1 MSKLL
6 HWKKC
11 LACLLAFA
19 LGAALLCVGA
29 GASAQSAFT
38 LGDGTEDNPYQIQT
52 VDQLKAVA
60 DDLDAHYIL
69 VADLDLGGE
78 SSPWTPIGSFS
89 PYAPF
94 TGTFD
99 GGGHTISGLYINSGG
114 YAGLFGVVGLS
125 GEETEAEVKNLHVD
139 GYVSATMDQAASF
152 YVGGITGFAGKGVE
166 ITDCSFSGVVKAESE
181 VSAIAYAGGI
191 VGYNFGTISGCEVV
205 DSTEGP
211 VSEISASSTGYAY
224 AGGIAGYS
232 YGGEMTGCTFS
243 GTVEAENGT
252 IYAGGIAGYAYG
264 DVSNCKVV
272 DSAAGASKISASSA
286 KTVYAGG
293 VAGCAYGV
301 EVTNS
306 SFSGTVEAESTS
318 SKVYAGGISGYHYTG
333 EATGCTFSGTVEGDT
348 KGSVD
353 AYIGGVAG
361 YAYGDVSNCKVVDSA
376 AGASKISAYSAGT
389 AYAGGVAG
397 YLTTYEVTNCT
408 FSGTVEADVE
418 GQGETICA
426 YAGGIV
432 GRNSTSGT
440 ISSCKVVDSAAGAS
454 EVSASL
460 LRTGEADRA
469 DVYAGGIAG
478 QNAKDVT
485 DCSFSGSVSAK
496 GTTDETDVGGIV
508 GRNINGT
515 ISNCYTTASGAGESK
530 ISAEPSCTHLR
541 IGGIAGYNSGT
552 ISGCTNSLAVSSG
565 GDTVNT
571 YIGGIAGSGGTISDC
586 HNTAEVTGGAED
598 ANICTGGIAG
608 SGGTISNCTNSGKV
622 KSVSPEG
629 GMQIDTGGIA
639 GRGSKIS
646 NCNNTA
652 EVSSSGGTRDDE
664 KTMTCTGGVVGY
676 GYGTAANIEHCFN
689 TGAVSVSGALNGYTG
704 GVVGYGQA
712 SSGVANSFVLQDCY
726 NTGAVTAENCT
737 TKAYTGGVI
746 GFGDG
751 FYNSSDGSFLAIV
764 HNCYNTGTV
773 NGDSV
778 TQAYAGGV
786 VGHGDKAEVK
796 YCHNQG
802 SVSKSGGTG
811 LVGGI
816 VGRCYDSTIAK
827 CYYLDGTAERAV
839 GQQYNTNDDDD
850 VTNKSAEEFASGDI
864 VDLLNHGQAENHWGR
879 ADGDNYPVL
888 ITSED
893 TYRVTFMVD
902 GKVTKI
908 TDVKPGDK
916 VKPPADPSAAGK
928 IFDGWYT
935 EDGKELGTFEIT
947 GDTTFTARFTE
958 DAASLENAT
967 IGYSDGTVTA
977 DPGYQVSMDGGTWG
991 DSVKVEPGDTI
1002 YIKVDG
1008 GTAHEVT
1015 LPSRPA
1021 APDVEGGEERINGA
1035 TLGMEYS
1042 TDGGAN
1048 WVRFT
1053 EDTLRRVEPGEYLVR
1068 YAATSDAFASEY
1080 TEVAVKAHSVNMP
1093 TAGIDIDQTE
1103 GGTVDTNLGNASE
1116 GSTITV
1122 TVTPDE
1128 GYEVGGV
1135 TVTGP
1140 DGEIPVERV
1149 DETTYTFTMPDGPV
1163 SIDVTFVPAGGGFT
1177 DLAPGAWYTDA
1188 VEYVT
1193 ANGLMEGTSATTFEP
1208 ESAMTRA
1215 MVWAILARI
1224 DGETVTGANWVET
1237 AREWAMANGVSDGT
1251 DPNGNVTREQLAT
1264 MLWRYAGEPASSY
1277 SLSAF
1282 TDADSVSGY
1291 AATAMAWAVEHGIIT
1306 GVTDTTLVPQGTAT
1320 RAQCAAMLMRFVENV
1335 K

>member
-19 LGAALLCVGA
+19 LCAALLCVGA
-29 GASAQSAFT
+29 GASAQSAFS

-69 VADLDLGGE
+69 VADLDLGGNE
-78 SSPWTPIGSFS
+78 GNQWTPIGSFD

-99 GGGHTISGLYINSGG
+99 GGGHTISGLYVNSDDD
-114 YAGLFGVVGLS
+114 AGLFGVVGLS

-166 ITDCSFSGVVKAESE
+166 ITDCSFSGTVKAASE
-181 VSAIAYAGGI
+181 VSANAYAGGV
-191 VGYNFGTISGCEVV
+191 VGYSFGTISGCE
-205 DSTEGP
+205 
-211 VSEISASSTGYAY
+211 
-224 AGGIAGYS
+224 
-232 YGGEMTGCTFS
+232 
-243 GTVEAENGT
+243 
-252 IYAGGIAGYAYG
+252 
-264 DVSNCKVV
+264 VV

-318 SKVYAGGISGYHYTG
+318 KKVYAGGISGYLYTG
-333 EATGCTFSGTVEGDT
+333 EATGCTFSGTVEAGT
-348 KGSVD
+348 KGSAD

-376 AGASKISAYSAGT
+376 AGASKISAYSAKT

-408 FSGTVEADVE
+408 FSGTVEADAE
-418 GQGETICA
+418 GQGGGIYA

-454 EVSASL
+454 EVSASS
-460 LRTGEADRA
+460 LRSGEEKYAEA
-469 DVYAGGIAG
+469 YAGGVAG

-485 DCSFSGSVSAK
+485 DCSFSGSVGAN
-496 GTTDETDVGGIV
+496 GTDETNVGGIV

-586 HNTAEVTGGAED
+586 HNTAEVTGEAKD

-608 SGGTISNCTNSGKV
+608 SGGTISCCTNSGKA

-629 GMQIDTGGIA
+629 GMQIYTGGIA

-646 NCNNTA
+646 NCSNTA
-652 EVSSSGGTRDDE
+652 EVSSSGGTREDD

-726 NTGAVTAENCT
+726 NTGAVTAENCIT
-737 TKAYTGGVI
+737 RAYTGGVI
-746 GFGDG
+746 GFSMG
-751 FYNSSDGSFLAIV
+751 YNNSSDGTYLAIV

-786 VGHGDKAEVK
+786 VGHGDKAEVE

-816 VGRCYDSTIAK
+816 AGLCINNSEIASCYF
-827 CYYLDGTAERAV
+827 LEGTAEKAV
-839 GQQYNTNDDDD
+839 GQHRSGSSSDSIT
-850 VTNKSAEEFASGDI
+850 VLAKSAEEFAFGAI
-864 VDLLNHGQAENHWGR
+864 VDLLNNEQAETHWSQ
-879 ADGDNYPVL
+879 ASEDKYPVL
-888 ITSED
+888 IESED
-893 TYRVTFMVD
+893 NTYLVTFVVD
-902 GKVTKI
+902 GEVIKI
-908 TDVKPGDK
+908 TSVSPDDEIV
-916 VKPPADPSAAGK
+916 PPDDPSAAGK

-967 IGYSDGTVTA
+967 IDYSNGTVTA
-977 DPGYQVSMDGGTWG
+977 DPGYEVSEDGLIWY
-991 DSVKVEPGDTI
+991 DSVEVEPGDTI

-1008 GTAHEVT
+1008 GTAHEAA

-1021 APDVEGGEERINGA
+1021 APAVTGGEERINGA
-1035 TLGMEYS
+1035 TAAMEYS
-1042 TDGGAN
+1042 TDGGAS

-1080 TEVAVKAHSVNMP
+1080 TEVTVKAHSVNMP

-1135 TVTGP
+1135 TVAGP

-1215 MVWAILARI
+1215 MVWTILARI

-1237 AREWAMANGVSDGT
+1237 AREWAMASGVSDGT

-1264 MLWRYAGEPASSY
+1264 MLWRYAGEPASDY

-1282 TDADSVSGY
+1282 TDADSVSDY
-1291 AATAMAWAVEHGIIT
+1291 AATAIAWAVEHGIIS

>member
-252 IYAGGIAGYAYG
+252 IYAGGI
-264 DVSNCKVV
+264 
-272 DSAAGASKISASSA
+272 
-286 KTVYAGG
+286 
-293 VAGCAYGV
+293 
-301 EVTNS
+301 
-306 SFSGTVEAESTS
+306 
-318 SKVYAGGISGYHYTG
+318 
-333 EATGCTFSGTVEGDT
+333 
-348 KGSVD
+348 
-353 AYIGGVAG
+353 AG

-816 VGRCYDSTIAK
+816 AGLCINNSKIAS
-827 CYYLDGTAERAV
+827 CYYLDSTAEMPV
-839 GQQYNTNDDDD
+839 GQHRSGSSSDRNT
-850 VTNKSAEEFASGDI
+850 VLAKSAEEFASGSI
-864 VDLLNHGQAENHWGR
+864 VTLLNAAQAETHWGQASE
-879 ADGDNYPVL
+879 DKYPVL
-888 ITSED
+888 IESED
-893 TYRVTFMVD
+893 NTYLVTFVVD
-902 GKVTKI
+902 GEVIKI
-908 TDVKPGDK
+908 TSVSPDDEIV
-916 VKPPADPSAAGK
+916 PPDDPSAAGK

-967 IGYSDGTVTA
+967 IDYSNGTVTA

-1008 GTAHEVT
+1008 GTAHEAT

-1080 TEVAVKAHSVNMP
+1080 TEVTVKARSIDMP

-1149 DETTYTFTMPDGPV
+1149 DETTYTFTMPDGSV

-1282 TDADSVSGY
+1282 TDAANVSDY
-1291 AATAMAWAVEHGIIT
+1291 AATATAWAVEHGIIT